1 MKSKVWTLIAVFVVI
16 SMVLASCRP
25 AATPTPTPTPKPP
38 PTPVPPTATP
48 KPKLKITVAT
58 DATWPPF
65 EYVDETTKEFVG
77 FDIDLMKAIAEA
89 AGFEVEFVNVAWD
102 PLLAGMA
109 TGQYDAAISAMTIT
123 EERAKQFDFSEPYY
137 NAGQLIA
144 VRIGDERIK
153 GPADLA
159 GKVVGAQLGTT
170 GAMEVEKIAGATLKN
185 YDTIDQAFLDLIN
198 GQIDAVVADNPLV
211 AGYVGKYADKIKSVG
226 EPFTDEFYGI
236 AVKKNAPEILEAIN
250 RGLKA
255 VKEKGLIAQLEEKW
269 IKAAMAAAPAPT
281 PEPSCVLKSVEKVD
295 DYTVRFTFHRPH
307 APFLAQLA
315 SAMMPMVSPAA
326 VMKYMDES
334 FRNPVGTGPMKFVEW
349 KPEDTITIVR
359 NDNYWGE
366 KAKLQK
372 MVFRVIK
379 EDTARLLEL
388 QAGTIDGADS
398 IRPDDI
404 PVVKADP
411 KLALYVRPAFTIGYL
426 GMNTDREPFNKLEV
440 RQAVNHAIDKQAIV
454 NAVAPETGQP
464 AKEYLPPLMWG
475 YNDEIVDYEYNPTK
489 AKELLAKAG
498 YPNGFELYLWY
509 LPVRRSY
516 FPEAKLI
523 AEIIQSQLKAIG
535 INCHLV
541 TYDWGTYLYKIRHDE
556 ADLWMLGWMSDFGDP
571 DNNLFTFFSGSTDS
585 WAKGPPDK
593 ELYDLL
599 VKARTEP
606 DIAKRTELYKQA
618 NQRIHDIALGVP
630 IMHNAGAFAAK
641 KEVKGIVPDPFYLEY
656 WWDIETPTGTF
667 IWGRAGDA
675 VGLDAWDETDGESFM
690 VTNQI
695 FEGLYARKPGST
707 EIEPKLADGMPE
719 VSADGL
725 VWTIK
730 LKKGI
735 KFHDGTDFNADAV
748 VFNIERA
755 WDPNHPYRNT
765 AHTNEYVYFADF
777 FGGFKG
783 E

>member
-25 AATPTPTPTPKPP
+25 AATPTPTPKPP

-144 VRIGDERIK
+144 VRIDDTRIK

-211 AGYVGKYADKIKSVG
+211 AGYVGKYAGKIKSVG
-226 EPFTDEFYGI
+226 EPFTEEFYGI

-250 RGLKA
+250 KGLKA

-269 IKAAMAAAPAPT
+269 VKAAAPAPAPT
-281 PEPSCVLKSVEKVD
+281 PEAACVLKSVEKVD

-359 NDNYWGE
+359 NDDYWSE

-404 PVVKADP
+404 PVVRADP
-411 KLALYVRPAFTIGYL
+411 NLQLYLRPAFTIGYL

-440 RQAVNHAIDKQAIV
+440 RQAINHAIDKQAIV

-498 YPNGFELYLWY
+498 YPEGFELYLWY

-516 FPEAKLI
+516 YPEAKLI

-535 INCHLV
+535 INCRLV

-599 VKARTEP
+599 VKARSEP

-630 IMHNAGAFAAK
+630 VMHNAGAFAAK

-695 FEGLYARKPGST
+695 FEGLYARKPGAT

-748 VFNIERA
+748 IFNIERA
-755 WDPNHPYRNT
+755 WDPDHPYRNT